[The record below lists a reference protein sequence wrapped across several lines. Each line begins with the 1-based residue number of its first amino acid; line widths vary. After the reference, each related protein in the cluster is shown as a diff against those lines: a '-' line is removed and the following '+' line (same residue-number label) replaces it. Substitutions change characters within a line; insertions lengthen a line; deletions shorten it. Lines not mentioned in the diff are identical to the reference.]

1 MKGFI
6 VLIAVAAVFL
16 FTGAS
21 SAQVALFWGGT
32 GPFIG
37 PRADQSNVFGE
48 GPFHYGQYA
57 GLGRSGVGD
66 LYSQTNECRLFYH
79 TTAALRDRYKAKTT
93 EYDQAL
99 NNLSVPREQV
109 ARLKAEAENIYDEI
123 LKNGPRRNF
132 PCPW

>member
-1 MKGFI
+1 MKRI
-6 VLIAVAAVFL
+6 VVFAALAMIF
-16 FTGAS
+16 FFAGSS
-21 SAQVALFWGGT
+21 SAQLNYFWGNAGQIT
-32 GPFIG
+32 G

-57 GLGRSGVGD
+57 GLGRIGVGD

-79 TTAALRDRYKAKTT
+79 HTGALRSQYKAKTA
-93 EYDQAL
+93 EYNQAL
-99 NNLSVPREQV
+99 THSAVSKEQV
-109 ARLKAEAENIYDEI
+109 AQLKAEMNSIYDEI